1 VEDTWPETPR
11 STGAFREAHVSF
23 RGTIAAEDEAVLPE
37 VFECPQCNRQFVFE
51 LVENTEDRSIHCPQC
66 KRYLGEK
73 DVNFVLLTEID
84 ELTERLRFERDR
96 LEKDEA
102 VYSMTDVDAELR
114 VYGTEVHKVVA
125 ILRKTLA
132 DLDALK
138 QQYR

>member
-1 VEDTWPETPR
+1 M
-11 STGAFREAHVSF
+11 
-23 RGTIAAEDEAVLPE
+23 LPE
-37 VFECPQCNRQFVFE
+37 VFECPQCQRQFVFE
-51 LVENTEDRSIHCPQC
+51 LVENSDDRSIHCPQC

-73 DVNFVLLTEID
+73 DLNFVLVTEIE

-102 VYSMTDVDAELR
+102 VYGMTECDAELK

-138 QQYR
+138 QSYR